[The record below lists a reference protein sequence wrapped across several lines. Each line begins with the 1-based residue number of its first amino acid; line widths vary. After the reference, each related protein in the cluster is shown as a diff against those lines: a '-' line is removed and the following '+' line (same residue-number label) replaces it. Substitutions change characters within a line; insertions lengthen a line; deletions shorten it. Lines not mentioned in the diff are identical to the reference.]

1 MFCIFN
7 DGHTYIELEY
17 NVSLVIDVQILYTVQ
32 ILFED
37 TNRKSGAVT
46 NNIIWYKNDL
56 CVVCN
61 VGMIVWN
68 W

>member
-7 DGHTYIELEY
+7 DGHTYFELEY
-17 NVSLVIDVQILYTVQ
+17 NVSLAIGVQILYTVQ

-37 TNRKSGAVT
+37 RSRKFIVVT
-46 NNIIWYKNDL
+46 NNIIWCENDL
-56 CVVCN
+56 CVVYN

-68 W
+68 R